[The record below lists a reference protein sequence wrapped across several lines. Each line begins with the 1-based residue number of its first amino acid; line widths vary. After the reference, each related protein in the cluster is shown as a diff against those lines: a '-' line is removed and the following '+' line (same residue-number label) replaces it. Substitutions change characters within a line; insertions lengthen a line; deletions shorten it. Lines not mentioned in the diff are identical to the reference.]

1 MDYNAKSCD
10 VVMWKNL
17 QLSANLTTNFE
28 RSIQSFIVKTFCIY
42 RHKNIYVFTLRT
54 DTVMYNQI
62 HSINECFKYLTLQ
75 LLKIR

>member
-1 MDYNAKSCD
+1 MDYNVKSCD
-10 VVMWKNL
+10 VVMWK

-54 DTVMYNQI
+54 DPVLYNQI
-62 HSINECFKYLTLQ
+62 HSINECFEYLTVQ
-75 LLKIR
+75 LLKIK

>member
-62 HSINECFKYLTLQ
+62 HSINKCFKYLTLQ
-75 LLKIR
+75 LLKIK